1 MEAVKSDQKAFG
13 CANEAFLRE
22 NQALLVWR
30 EVSRYQT
37 NHHWIVRKKSRV
49 RVNSTAERPT
59 LAPAVPMTGA

>member
-13 CANEAFLRE
+13 CANEAFPRE

-59 LAPAVPMTGA
+59 LTPAVPMTGA